1 MNLRQVA
8 VLLGATASVVGEV
21 RRALIG
27 LDRSRRPSASG
38 SAGVVML
45 VGAGVAI
52 GAIAARPELRRRI
65 GHWLLGEQVSPE
77 TVTAPASTPA
87 TAPREEVSAQAHTNG
102 AP

>member
-65 GHWLLGEQVSPE
+65 GQWLIGEPASPE
-77 TVTAPASTPA
+77 TETAPVSTPTSTSRA
-87 TAPREEVSAQAHTNG
+87 EASAQPHANG
-102 AP
+102 A